1 MNMNKL
7 ENLSYS
13 TIYEH
18 FLTLIMIQY
27 LHINQINF
35 TCLIL
40 MYNLKYF
47 IRSLFL
53 PRIYKILNPISF
65 QYILAIYLSRYRT

>member
-1 MNMNKL
+1 MNKL

-35 TCLIL
+35 MLDIDTDIQL
-40 MYNLKYF
+40 
-47 IRSLFL
+47 
-53 PRIYKILNPISF
+53 KILH
-65 QYILAIYLSRYRT
+65 